1 MKGVGEEKEGAAQR
15 YDFLKDTQ
23 WVRLRAQIWIQVS
36 WIPIHRSTL
45 PLFSQEE
52 NQSHC
57 TSNQAYVSPFSQRK
71 LEEARKFI

>member
-1 MKGVGEEKEGAAQR
+1 MEGVGEEKEGAAQR

-45 PLFSQEE
+45 PLFSQE
-52 NQSHC
+52 
-57 TSNQAYVSPFSQRK
+57 
-71 LEEARKFI
+71 